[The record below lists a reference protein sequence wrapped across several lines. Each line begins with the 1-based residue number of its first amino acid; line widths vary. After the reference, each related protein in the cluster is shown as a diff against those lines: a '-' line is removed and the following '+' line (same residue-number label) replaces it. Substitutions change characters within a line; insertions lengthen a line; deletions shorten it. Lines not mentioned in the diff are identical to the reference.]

1 MEVQR
6 NEEPRMSDVNDEV
19 YAYIERLHDDFEF
32 FLEQLWAEIG
42 LPEIAQHQREIARWL
57 QAGPRRR
64 GIRAFRGA
72 SKTFV
77 TLGYAVWRL
86 FRNKNERVLVISKS
100 EKHSK
105 DSLYMVRKW
114 IGQVRWLQHMAPD
127 RKAGQRDSATK
138 FDIGPADNDRTPS
151 FTAASITGQITGSR
165 ASLIIGDD
173 IESMQNSMTLEMRDR
188 LRNEVTELD
197 NIIIPGG
204 DVIFLGTPFHQ
215 ESLYDK
221 MAESG
226 YTFRC
231 WPARLPRQ
239 EEITDDLAPELRE
252 RLLRGEAAGTP
263 VWPSRFDEEELSD
276 REASEGRSLFAMQ
289 YMLLTKLTDGLEYP
303 LKLSDLV
310 VFPVQV
316 DQAPMSIAWGT
327 TNDRGGT
334 TRLEEIPSLG
344 FGSDG
349 FFAPIMYSK
358 DWAAYSGVKMWI
370 DPSGRGADKTGYA
383 IVAELNGRLFCL
395 DVGGLS
401 GGYSPDTLADLATL
415 ARDHGVREVFVE
427 DNFGQGMF
435 VELFRGI
442 LHDHF
447 TEDWGCSID
456 TIRVSGQKELR
467 IISAL
472 EPLMNQHR
480 LVIPPAVAQNQELQ
494 RQITRLTRERN
505 CLKHD
510 DEVESLAMAVRMWQ
524 DQVGHNPEQTADR
537 RRKERLEDQLR
548 EHYAAMGLGWHQKP
562 RWFEHR

>member
-1 MEVQR
+1 MLWEQ
-6 NEEPRMSDVNDEV
+6 ESLMSDVDKQV
-19 YAYIERLHDDFEF
+19 YEYIERLHDDFEF

-114 IGQVRWLQHMAPD
+114 IGQVRWLQHLAPD

-173 IESMQNSMTLEMRDR
+173 IESMQNSMTLEMRER

-231 WPARLPRQ
+231 WPARLPRP
-239 EEITDDLAPELRE
+239 EEVTDDLAQELVE
-252 RLLRGEAAGTP
+252 RLQSGESPGTP
-263 VWPSRFDEEELSD
+263 VWPDRFDERELSD

-289 YMLLTKLTDGLEYP
+289 YMLLTKVTDGLEYP
-303 LKLSDLV
+303 LKLSDLI
-310 VFPVQV
+310 VFPVQT
-316 DQAPMSIAWGT
+316 DMAPMSVAWGT

-344 FGSDG
+344 FGTDG
-349 FFAPIMYSK
+349 FYGPIMYSQ
-358 DWAAYSGVKMWI
+358 DWAAYSGVKMWV

-383 IVAELNGRLFCL
+383 IVAELNGRLYCL
-395 DVGGLS
+395 DVGGLQ
-401 GGYSPDTLADLATL
+401 GGFDPDTLAALAEK
-415 ARDHGVREVFVE
+415 ARDFAVREIVVE

-435 VELFRGI
+435 VELFRSV
-442 LHDHF
+442 LQDHF
-447 TEDWGCSID
+447 TEDWGCSLD
-456 TIRVSGQKELR
+456 SMRVSGQKELR
-467 IISAL
+467 IIGSL
-472 EPLMNQHR
+472 EPIMNQHR
-480 LVIPPAVAQNQELQ
+480 LIVPPSVAANQDLQ
-494 RQITRLTRERN
+494 RQLTRLTRQRN

-510 DEVESLAMAVRMWQ
+510 DEIESLAMAVHLWQ
-524 DQVGHNPEQTADR
+524 HTVGHNPDEAAAR
-537 RRKERLEDQLR
+537 RRQQRLEEQLR
-548 EHYAAMGLGWHQKP
+548 EHYEAMGLSYGSQP
-562 RWFEHR
+562 RWFEHH

>member
-1 MEVQR
+1 MSEDL
-6 NEEPRMSDVNDEV
+6 NEQVH
-19 YAYIERLHDDFEF
+19 AYIQRLHDDFEF
-32 FLEQLWAEIG
+32 FLEQLWEEIG
-42 LPEIAQHQREIARWL
+42 LPPIAQHQREIARWL
-57 QAGPRRR
+57 QSGPRRR

-86 FRNKNERVLVISKS
+86 FRNNNERVMIISKS

-114 IGQVRWLQHMAPD
+114 IGQVRWLQHLAPD

-138 FDIGPADNDRTPS
+138 FDIGTADTDRTPS

-165 ASLIIGDD
+165 SSLIIGDD

-188 LRNEVTELD
+188 LRTEVTELD
-197 NIIIPGG
+197 NIIVPGG

-226 YTFRC
+226 YAFRC
-231 WPARLPRQ
+231 WPARLPKP
-239 EEITDDLAPELRE
+239 EEVTEDLAHELLE
-252 RLLRGEAAGTP
+252 RLQNGEAPGTP
-263 VWPSRFDEEELSD
+263 VWPDRFDEQELVD

-289 YMLLTKLTDGLEYP
+289 YMLLTKITDGLEYP
-303 LKLSDLV
+303 LKLADMI
-310 VFPVQV
+310 VFPVQS

-334 TRLEEIPSLG
+334 TRLEEISSLG

-349 FFAPIMYSK
+349 FYGPIMYSQ
-358 DWAAYSGVKMWI
+358 DWGEYSSVKMWV
-370 DPSGRGADKTGYA
+370 DPSGRGADKTGFA
-383 IVAELNGRLFCL
+383 VVGELNGRLFCL

-401 GGYSPDTLADLATL
+401 GGYDPDTLAMLATR
-415 ARDHGVREVFVE
+415 ARDLGVREIVVE

-435 VELFRGI
+435 VELFRSV
-442 LHDHF
+442 LQDHF
-447 TEDWGCSID
+447 TEEWGCSLD
-456 TIRVSGQKELR
+456 SMRVSGQKELR
-467 IISAL
+467 ILGAL
-472 EPLMNQHR
+472 EPIMNQHR
-480 LVIPPAVAQNQELQ
+480 LVIPPGVAGNQDLQ
-494 RQITRLTRERN
+494 RQMTRLTRQRN

-510 DEVESLAMAVRMWQ
+510 DELESLAMAVRLWQ
-524 DQVGHNPEQTADR
+524 DTVGHNPDESAER
-537 RRKERLEDQLR
+537 RRQQRLEDQLK
-548 EHYAAMGLGWHQKP
+548 EHYTAMGLGWGDEP
-562 RWFEHR
+562 RWFEHQ